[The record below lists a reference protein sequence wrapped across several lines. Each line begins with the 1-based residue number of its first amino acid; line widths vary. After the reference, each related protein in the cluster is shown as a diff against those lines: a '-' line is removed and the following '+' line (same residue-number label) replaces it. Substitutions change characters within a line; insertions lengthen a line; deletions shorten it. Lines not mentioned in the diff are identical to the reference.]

1 MKRIFSI
8 FSIVLIGLF
17 AFVACSPQASFSDEL
32 VSVSLT
38 GSKGTVRSLIAENDF
53 DIASVKVWKYTA
65 EKADQGLATGA
76 SDTQIE
82 LEKDSSGNWMT
93 QALSQGAWNF
103 DLFGYSDDAG
113 KVLICSGTAENQTI
127 TVANHNVKI
136 TVKPSQTATGTILV
150 KDDIKIVDKNGKEY
164 TGSEYTKTVKVY
176 NSSSEDVTDQ
186 ISSPVKSGRYK
197 VTVTFTSK
205 VNGEDYTAAKA
216 DKYINVY
223 DNLTTTVSGTITEK
237 EQAGVVEPEG
247 GMISATSEEF
257 TVTLDDNGKNK
268 EPVKL
273 EVASTPAG
281 TTNNSKTTVEFPA
294 GSIDMGTNTS
304 LKLKVESTSIESAS
318 TSYSVE
324 TSEGAAVA
332 SLNFTLEGAKDN
344 STFTTEEGVVVT
356 TIITTG
362 LTENP
367 VVKYVGDSTGKDPE
381 FVSYNSTTGELKFK
395 VFHFSTYLVLSQNV
409 VAVDGD
415 GKTYSSLKDA
425 LTSDS
430 KEITVLKDAKMDENI
445 SISKSKAVDLNGK
458 TITIG
463 NESIKPEVIALSA
476 SDSAYKV
483 VFKDGSITAVSSNN
497 IFSVHTNATLVLDNV
512 DLDATSCYAGI
523 FLYNGAN
530 PANLEVKD
538 SSLDINGAFGIGTN
552 ASDPNGTYVNIQID
566 NSILTITSSD
576 DDNVGI
582 LCNVPSTVLISDST
596 ISGQRQ
602 GVILRGADTTHE
614 KKISNSTIKST
625 GTTTNYYDSGDYLN
639 CNWSQGNEVPLAALV
654 VGDRNTAYPYG
665 TTVELDNVIL
675 EVPNESS
682 VRKGLYIYQDG
693 DNYPVTVKLLS
704 AIDFT
709 INEDANGKIICS
721 VHTFGEWENSDNLTS
736 STRECSVCHEK
747 ETKDGIVVT
756 PDTAQE
762 LINSVNSGKIYFTAG
777 EYGDLTLT
785 HSKKVS
791 TAKMQYAPQ
800 SDADINNLQ
809 DDTTYA
815 YYRSINN
822 MELIGGEGVNIG
834 SLTCA
839 SGQMGTLEAPIA
851 DPVKGS
857 SHLYFSHIPVD
868 GLTIEGMSFSGV
880 VKFDVGVDGADAIVK
895 NITIDNCNFK
905 GTAEAATDTVK
916 AQAMSFG
923 TKFGNTFE
931 NIVITNNTVDTYFQ
945 GFYCENVKNAT
956 IKNCKISNTTHNG
969 IAIQSDPNLK
979 FSGSIT
985 IEGNTVSNAS
995 NRAIRFNSGENA
1007 TITIEGNSFNNA
1019 VDSDKQLLKTET
1031 LTSCTYSFSG
1041 NTYNGKSIADV
1052 SGSEASWI
1060 LTITE

>member
-82 LEKDSSGNWMT
+82 LVKDSSGNWMT

-103 DLFGYSDDAG
+103 SLFGYSDTDG
-113 KVLICSGTAENQTI
+113 TVLICSGTAENQTI
-127 TVANHNVKI
+127 TVTTHNVKI

-176 NSSSEDVTDQ
+176 NSSSEDVTGQ

-197 VTVTFTSK
+197 VTVTFTST

-223 DNLTTTVSGTITEK
+223 DNLTTTVSGTITET

-247 GMISATSEEF
+247 GMISATSEAF

-304 LKLKVESTSIESAS
+304 LTLKVESTSIESAS

-356 TIITTG
+356 TIITKG

-367 VVKYVGDSTGKDPE
+367 VIKYVGDSTGKDPE
-381 FVSYNSTTGELKFK
+381 FVSYNATTGELKFK

-415 GKTYSSLKDA
+415 GNTYSSLKDA
-425 LTSDS
+425 LTSDA
-430 KEITVLKDAKMDENI
+430 KEITVLKDAEMDENI
-445 SISKSKAVDLNGK
+445 SISNSKAVDLNGK

-463 NESIKPEVIALSA
+463 KESIESEVIVLPS

-483 VFKDGSITAVSSNN
+483 VFKDGSITAVSGNN

-512 DLDATSCYAGI
+512 DLDAASCNAGI

-538 SSLDINGAFGIGTN
+538 SSLDINGGFGIGTN
-552 ASDPNGTYVNIQID
+552 ASNSNETYVNIQID
-566 NSILTITSSD
+566 NSTLTVTSNN
-576 DDNVGI
+576 DDNTGMMI
-582 LCNVPSTVLISDST
+582 NVPANATISGST
-596 ISGQRQ
+596 ISGERQ
-602 GVILRGADTTHE
+602 GLILRGVGADGV
-614 KKISNSTIKST
+614 KISNSTIESS
-625 GTTTNYYDSGDYLN
+625 GTTNNYTDRSS
-639 CNWSQGNEVPLAALV
+639 NWDTDNEVALAALV
-654 VGDRNTAYPYG
+654 IGNKTATGYQHAS
-665 TTVELDNVIL
+665 TVVLDNVTL
-675 EVPNESS
+675 KTGESTNRQGMYVWQES
-682 VRKGLYIYQDG
+682 E
-693 DNYPVTVKLLS
+693 NYPVVVTGSINGDYTKNDDTNGATVLPEAKVGDTYYGSFEDAVHAAVKSDTDKTVEVLTDKIKLDNAHCPEINGS
-704 AIDFT
+704 VT
-709 INEDANGKIICS
+709 INANGADFGNGDVSIYTYTTKTTAEDIGSGDVKIVINDARNLCVWGNPDSKRPDNTTISITLNNCENTGKGGTKATGRLVYLTGKNGITNVTLNNCS
-721 VHTFGEWENSDNLTS
+721 VKKVESPVYTNAAGTIEMIGCTFTECGTAVNMKFKATEGVRKTIIDGCIFSDCGSEDS
-736 STRECSVCHEK
+736 SIASYAAPVRIVNESNADSSADTVTVRNCS
-747 ETKDGIVVT
+747 
-756 PDTAQE
+756 
-762 LINSVNSGKIYFTAG
+762 FTA
-777 EYGDLTLT
+777 T
-785 HSKKVS
+785 K
-791 TAKMQYAPQ
+791 
-800 SDADINNLQ
+800 
-809 DDTTYA
+809 
-815 YYRSINN
+815 
-822 MELIGGEGVNIG
+822 GVNG
-834 SLTCA
+834 
-839 SGQMGTLEAPIA
+839 
-851 DPVKGS
+851 
-857 SHLYFSHIPVD
+857 
-868 GLTIEGMSFSGV
+868 
-880 VKFDVGVDGADAIVK
+880 DVLL
-895 NITIDNCNFK
+895 ID
-905 GTAEAATDTVK
+905 
-916 AQAMSFG
+916 
-923 TKFGNTFE
+923 
-931 NIVITNNTVDTYFQ
+931 Y
-945 GFYCENVKNAT
+945 
-956 IKNCKISNTTHNG
+956 
-969 IAIQSDPNLK
+969 
-979 FSGSIT
+979 
-985 IEGNTVSNAS
+985 
-995 NRAIRFNSGENA
+995 RAGE
-1007 TITIEGNSFNNA
+1007 
-1019 VDSDKQLLKTET
+1019 
-1031 LTSCTYSFSG
+1031 
-1041 NTYNGKSIADV
+1041 TYNGLTANFESNKTSIKVRNSAAETDNTV
-1052 SGSEASWI
+1052 EIATGETKTISISASSA
-1060 LTITE
+1060 T